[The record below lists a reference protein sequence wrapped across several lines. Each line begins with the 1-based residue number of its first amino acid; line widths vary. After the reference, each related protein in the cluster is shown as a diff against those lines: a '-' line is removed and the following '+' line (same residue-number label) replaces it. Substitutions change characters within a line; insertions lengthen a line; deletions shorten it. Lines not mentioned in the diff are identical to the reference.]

1 MTGFEPRTSGVG
13 SNRTTNSATTTALT
27 AIIVQYSISIQFL
40 LQYIFNESLVQFLQK
55 NSLITFHLVKFGKS
69 NLAAAN
75 FPN

>member
-1 MTGFEPRTSGVG
+1 MTGFEPRTSGVA